1 MTQAELAEAAGVTRR
16 LLSDIEGKRVTIR
29 IDTLCCI
36 AAVLKRCPTVIE
48 LTVPAGQAETD
59 EVLG

>member
-1 MTQAELAEAAGVTRR
+1 MTQTELAETAGITRR
-16 LLSDIEGKRVTIR
+16 MLSDIEGKRVTIR
-29 IDTLCCI
+29 IDTLCRI

-48 LTVPAGQAETD
+48 LTVPAEQAQTD